1 MKFRKKMSR
10 SASRKNFRKK
20 SGVHKKN
27 TPRYIM
33 RGGIRL
39 H

>member
-1 MKFRKKMSR
+1 MKFRKKMSKR
-10 SASRKNFRKK
+10 ASKKNFRKK

-27 TPRYIM
+27 NPRYVM

-39 H
+39 